1 MVNNLFV
8 IIILISSF
16 ECVAQGC
23 LKKFFKDSNFFL
35 FLSGIICYAAVCYLL
50 VKSYQ
55 FKSMGIVN
63 CIWSGVSILFILWI
77 GWAVFNETINTRD
90 VMGIAF
96 IISGIWFIMY
106 DGPHGKEFLSI
117 YDRA

>member
-1 MVNNLFV
+1 MLNNLLV

-23 LKKFFKDSNFFL
+23 LKKFFRDSNCML
-35 FLSGIICYAAVCYLL
+35 FLTGIGCYAAVCFLL

-55 FKSMGIVN
+55 FKGIGIVN

-77 GWAVFNETINTRD
+77 GWAVYDETINTRD
-90 VMGIAF
+90 VLGIAF
-96 IISGIWFIMY
+96 ILSGIWFITV
-106 DGPHGKEFLSI
+106 DGPHGKEFLSMQ
-117 YDRA
+117 A